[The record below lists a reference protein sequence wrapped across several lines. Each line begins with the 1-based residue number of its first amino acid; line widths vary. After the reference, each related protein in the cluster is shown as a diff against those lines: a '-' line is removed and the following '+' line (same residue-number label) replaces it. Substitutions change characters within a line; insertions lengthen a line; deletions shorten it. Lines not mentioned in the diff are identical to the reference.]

1 MKDPIDPLEK
11 VANAGCDWLVMAA
24 HPDDAELG
32 MGGTMLKAVAQGLRV
47 VVVDWTR
54 GELGTRGTAELRM
67 HEAAMAAKKI
77 GLADRAQLD
86 LGDGYF
92 EENRELLHRLIEV
105 IRRYRPKVIWGNAV
119 SDRHPDHGRAS
130 GILRRAVFMSA
141 LPKVQTEW
149 NGKNQDPWRVSLL
162 GFYIQDHYHKPDLVV
177 DITPFAQDKEELLRC
192 FGSQFHKE
200 GSSELMTPIARPD
213 FLPFVEARSR
223 EMGRWIGVEFGEG
236 FLLDR
241 PCSVTDLGL
250 LV

>member
-1 MKDPIDPLEK
+1 MNDSLEPL
-11 VANAGCDWLVMAA
+11 VNDAGCDWLVMAA

-32 MGGTMLKAVAQGLRV
+32 MGGSMLKAAAQGLRV

-54 GELGTRGTAELRM
+54 GELGTRGSAELRM
-67 HEAAMAAKKI
+67 QEAAMAAKKI
-77 GLADRAQLD
+77 GLFDRAQLD

-92 EENRELLHRLIEV
+92 EENRELLHRLIEI
-105 IRRYRPKVIWGNAV
+105 IRRYRPKVIWGNSV

-141 LPKVQTEW
+141 LPKIQTEW
-149 NGKNQDPWRVSLL
+149 KGKGQDPWRTPLL
-162 GFYIQDHYHKPDLVV
+162 GFYIQDHYHKPDIVV

-192 FGSQFHKE
+192 FGSQFYKE
-200 GSSELMTPIARPD
+200 GSLEEMTPIARPD

-241 PCSVTDLGL
+241 PLSIKDLDL

>member
-1 MKDPIDPLEK
+1 MKKKTNQGGEK
-11 VANAGCDWLVMAA
+11 TNIGCDWLVMAA

-32 MGGTMLKAVAQGLRV
+32 MGGSMLKAVAQGLRV

-54 GELGTRGTAELRM
+54 GELGTRGNAELRM
-67 HEAAMAAKKI
+67 QEAEQAARKL
-77 GLADRAQLD
+77 GLADRVQLD

-92 EENRELLHRLIEV
+92 EGNREVLHRLMEV
-105 IRRYRPKVIWGNAV
+105 IRTYRPKVIWGNVV

-141 LPKVQTEW
+141 LPKVQTRV
-149 NGKNQDPWRVSLL
+149 NGLEQEPWQVPLL
-162 GFYIQDHYHKPDLVV
+162 GFYIQDHYHRPDLVI
-177 DITPFAQDKEELLRC
+177 DITSYARAKEELLQC
-192 FGSQFHKE
+192 FGSQFYKD
-200 GSSELMTPIARPD
+200 GSHEPITPIARPD
-213 FLPFVEARSR
+213 FLPFVGARSR

-241 PCSVTDLGL
+241 PCSVADLGL

>member
-1 MKDPIDPLEK
+1 MNTTGERTDKGAP
-11 VANAGCDWLVMAA
+11 AGCDWLVMAA

-32 MGGTMLKAVAQGLRV
+32 MGGSMLKAVARGLSV
-47 VVVDWTR
+47 VIVDWTR
-54 GELGTRGTAELRM
+54 GELGTRGNAELRM
-67 HEAAMAAKKI
+67 QEAAMAAKKI
-77 GLADRAQLD
+77 GLADRIQLD

-92 EENRELLHRLIEV
+92 EENRELIDRLIEV
-105 IRRYRPKVIWGNAV
+105 IRQYQPKVIWGNAV

-141 LPKVQTEW
+141 LPKIQTEL
-149 NGKNQDPWRVSLL
+149 NGKRQEPWRVSLL
-162 GFYIQDHYHKPDLVV
+162 GFYIQDHYHRPDLVV
-177 DITPFAQDKEELLRC
+177 DITQYSKDKEGLLLC
-192 FGSQFHKE
+192 FGSQFYRD
-200 GSSELMTPIARPD
+200 GSSEPITPIARPD

-241 PCSVTDLGL
+241 PCSVADLGL